1 MLIAGI
7 EPDIM
12 LLSEVIPKAQ
22 KHPILDTQV
31 KLKGYNIYTNFNHT
45 DNNLGASGIRG
56 VVIYV
61 KDNIKCEE
69 VKLKSVY
76 VDQVWVEL
84 SLRNKDKLLC
94 GCICRSPT
102 KERAST
108 IETTTKICEI
118 IRPPKE
124 IVLIL

>member
-22 KHPILDTQV
+22 KHPILETQV

-84 SLRNKDKLLC
+84 SLRNKDKLLNVD
-94 GCICRSPT
+94 
-102 KERAST
+102 AF
-108 IETTTKICEI
+108 IEVPQK
-118 IRPPKE
+118 RGPRR
-124 IVLIL
+124 